1 MVAVLEANSPV
12 FASAD
17 NTSINLNVRFDTL
30 PGFVPFTARTNDSEA
45 HGRYLFERALA
56 GDYGTV
62 QPYQRPQTQV
72 IDKAQL
78 WEQLAVDSRI
88 TQDEAL
94 AAVRSGT
101 LPAMIEAN
109 INLRPAGQRFGIRMF
124 LARAPKLAKNNALVR
139 FALANLSDAEV
150 DQLWNNASER

>member
-1 MVAVLEANSPV
+1 MIAVLEANSPV
-12 FASAD
+12 FATAD
-17 NTSINLNVRFDTL
+17 NTAINLNVRFDHL
-30 PGFVPFTARTNDSEA
+30 PGFVPFTARANDVEE
-45 HGRYLFERALA
+45 HGRYLFERAFA
-56 GDYGTV
+56 GDYGV
-62 QPYQRPQTQV
+62 VGPYVKAVQV

-78 WEQLAVDSRI
+78 WEQLALDSRI

-101 LPAMIEAN
+101 LPAMIETN
-109 INLRPAGQRFGIRMF
+109 INLRPAGQRFGIRMY

-139 FALANLSDAEV
+139 FALASLSDTEI